1 MDIFKTTRVISF
13 GLAAL
18 CLAALLALAGC
29 APQGNPAT
37 EAQTANRQYMARVN
51 QTMDDLSQKLEGFEE
66 AVSRGDV
73 VTMRTQADNALKTL
87 DALAAIEAPEA
98 LKDVQQDYVDGCGL
112 LKDALDG
119 YIALYTEVASATDEH
134 PFDYGTYDA
143 RVEEIQGTYD
153 RGIDKLKAGDAL
165 AAEL

>member
-1 MDIFKTTRVISF
+1 MNIFKTTRIVSF
-13 GLAAL
+13 ALAAL
-18 CLAALLALAGC
+18 CLAALLALVGC
-29 APQGNPAT
+29 ASQGNPAT

-51 QTMDDLSQKLEGFEE
+51 QTMDDLAQRLEGFEE

-87 DALAAIEAPEA
+87 DELAAIEAPEA
-98 LKDVQQDYVDGCGL
+98 LKEVQQDYVDGCGL

-134 PFDYGTYDA
+134 PFDYSTYDA
-143 RVEEIQGTYD
+143 RIEEVQETYD
-153 RGIDKLKAGDAL
+153 QGIDKLEAGDAL